1 MPNARDR
8 CFRPAPERVVDE
20 AGAGQGARR
29 VEGRV
34 TAQLPSG
41 LYQVDVEGAR
51 ITAHLGSGLDRN
63 FVRVLIGDQVEV
75 ELTPRDL
82 TRGRI
87 VRKTR

>member
-1 MPNARDR
+1 LD
-8 CFRPAPERVVDE
+8 
-20 AGAGQGARR
+20 AGQSSRV

-41 LYQVDVEGAR
+41 LYQVEIEGTR
-51 ITAHLGSGLDRN
+51 ITAHLGSGRDRN
-63 FVRVLIGDQVEV
+63 FVRVLVGDRVVV

-87 VRKTR
+87 VRKA

>member
-1 MPNARDR
+1 MRGR
-8 CFRPAPERVVDE
+8 CSRRAPERVVDE
-20 AGAGQGARR
+20 ASAGQGARR

-41 LYQVDVEGAR
+41 LYQVDVGGSR

>member
-1 MPNARDR
+1 MDEERAGHD
-8 CFRPAPERVVDE
+8 APFD
-20 AGAGQGARR
+20 GTQGKRQ

-51 ITAHLGSGLDRN
+51 ITAHIGGGLDRN
-63 FVRVLIGDQVEV
+63 FVRVLIGDHVIV

-87 VRKTR
+87 VRKA

>member
-1 MPNARDR
+1 MRGR
-8 CFRPAPERVVDE
+8 CSRPAPERVVDE
-20 AGAGQGARR
+20 ASAGQGARR

-41 LYQVDVEGAR
+41 LYQVDVEGTR

>member
-1 MPNARDR
+1 
-8 CFRPAPERVVDE
+8 VDE
-20 AGAGQGARR
+20 RSSDERSLNERSLKEQR

-41 LYQVDVEGAR
+41 LYQVDVGGSR
-51 ITAHLGSGLDRN
+51 IVAHLGTGQDRN
-63 FVRVLIGDQVEV
+63 FVRVLVGDRVVV

-87 VRKTR
+87 VRKA